1 MEASDRYGSLVYEYR
16 GMDYLRLAVFWSGDR
31 LIDWENGSCGF
42 EAVYSIDIL
51 AGRGHRRHPVKC
63 GDLCGGAERLAR
75 RQLIKGI
82 AAIGDQL
89 APHFPDM
96 TAAQQLCRDIASYNV
111 S

>member
-1 MEASDRYGSLVYEYR
+1 MWRSRALSAATV
-16 GMDYLRLAVFWSGDR
+16 V
-31 LIDWENGSCGF
+31 
-42 EAVYSIDIL
+42 
-51 AGRGHRRHPVKC
+51 
-63 GDLCGGAERLAR
+63 
-75 RQLIKGI
+75 KGI

>member
-1 MEASDRYGSLVYEYR
+1 MTALMAFYLNSDGAMSEGAQYE
-16 GMDYLRLAVFWSGDR
+16 LHAHFS
-31 LIDWENGSCGF
+31 
-42 EAVYSIDIL
+42 
-51 AGRGHRRHPVKC
+51 
-63 GDLCGGAERLAR
+63 AEPLTVV
-75 RQLIKGI
+75 KGI